1 MLYNFLKW
9 LIEMA
14 DKESLELSSGT
25 SPIIDPWACPGGEC
39 SKSSLVVYNL
49 ES

>member
-1 MLYNFLKW
+1 
-9 LIEMA
+9 MA
-14 DKESLELSSGT
+14 DKVKESLEHFSGIL
-25 SPIIDPWACPGGEC
+25 PIIDPWASPVGEC